1 MVYAQRQSID
11 VERRRSAKR
20 LAGMDTFALGLILGG
35 LRGPLVMFLWTSI
48 ESQKTEKNLE
58 NIDTKIELVRMLQ
71 PEFASVHIFQIWNK
85 AYNLSV
91 QVASL
96 PNKYSMILSA
106 LDYAHNVDAEQRDN
120 LNILVAIAEVYFQK
134 LGGSPARRITTSRGC
149 GRILCRSRSKTKGP
163 GPGER
168 HGRDRA

>member
-1 MVYAQRQSID
+1 MNRGKKSLVILLIVSFIAVSAMRTLVYAQRQSID

-20 LAGMDTFALGLILGG
+20 MAGMDSFALGLILGG

-106 LDYAHNVDAEQRDN
+106 LDYARSVDAEQPDN
-120 LNILVAIAEVYFQK
+120 INLLVAMGETYFQK
-134 LGGSPARRITTSRGC
+134 LGGSAEKNYYI
-149 GRILCRSRSKTKGP
+149 
-163 GPGER
+163 
-168 HGRDRA
+168 

>member
-1 MVYAQRQSID
+1 MKRGSKRLVILLLVAMIVTGLTRQMVYSQRQQIQL
-11 VERRRSAKR
+11 ERRRTSAG
-20 LAGMDTFALGLILGG
+20 LQGLDTFALGLILGG

-96 PNKYSMILSA
+96 QNKYSMILSA
-106 LDYAHNVDAEQRDN
+106 LQYARNVDAEQ
-120 LNILVAIAEVYFQK
+120 
-134 LGGSPARRITTSRGC
+134 
-149 GRILCRSRSKTKGP
+149 
-163 GPGER
+163 
-168 HGRDRA
+168 